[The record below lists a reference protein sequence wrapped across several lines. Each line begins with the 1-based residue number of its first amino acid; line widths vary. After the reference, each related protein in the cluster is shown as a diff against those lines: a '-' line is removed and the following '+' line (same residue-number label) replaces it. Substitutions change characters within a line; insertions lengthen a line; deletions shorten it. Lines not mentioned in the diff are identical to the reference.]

1 MKEPAFP
8 QFDGKT
14 YPYERWWANPI
25 ALLHPRVSQHNMDRD
40 RTKHSYRVEVFV
52 EYLDEGRSYRNMVK
66 SWVTDPLTKEMVHA
80 ASANYILLTQMENPE
95 PWNMAETTKVRQIG
109 NPKESKP

>member
-52 EYLDEGRSYRNMVK
+52 EYLDAGRSYRNMVK

-95 PWNMAETTKVRQIG
+95 PWNL
-109 NPKESKP
+109 NKES

>member
-1 MKEPAFP
+1 MKEPFFP

-95 PWNMAETTKVRQIG
+95 PWNI
-109 NPKESKP
+109 NKES

>member
-1 MKEPAFP
+1 MKELAFP

-52 EYLDEGRSYRNMVK
+52 EYLDEGRSYRNMVR
-66 SWVTDPLTKEMVHA
+66 SWVTDPLTKEMVDA

-95 PWNMAETTKVRQIG
+95 PWNI
-109 NPKESKP
+109 NKESKS

>member
-40 RTKHSYRVEVFV
+40 RAKHSYRVEVFV
-52 EYLDEGRSYRNMVK
+52 EYLDAGRSYRNMVR
-66 SWVTDPLTKEMVHA
+66 SWVTDPLTKEMVDA
-80 ASANYILLTQMENPE
+80 ASTNYILLTQMENPE
-95 PWNMAETTKVRQIG
+95 PWNI
-109 NPKESKP
+109 NKESKS

>member
-1 MKEPAFP
+1 MKELAFP

-66 SWVTDPLTKEMVHA
+66 SWVTDPLTKEMAHA

-95 PWNMAETTKVRQIG
+95 PWNPT
-109 NPKESKP
+109 ESKP

>member
-52 EYLDEGRSYRNMVK
+52 EYLDAGRSYRNMVR

-95 PWNMAETTKVRQIG
+95 PWNI
-109 NPKESKP
+109 NKES

>member
-1 MKEPAFP
+1 MKELAFP

-95 PWNMAETTKVRQIG
+95 PWNL
-109 NPKESKP
+109 KESKPHDYT

>member
-95 PWNMAETTKVRQIG
+95 PWNIAETTKVRQIG

>member
-14 YPYERWWANPI
+14 LPYERWWANPT
-25 ALLHPRVSQHNMDRD
+25 ALLYPRISQHDMGREPK
-40 RTKHSYRVEVFV
+40 TYRYRIEVFV
-52 EYLDEGRSYRNMVK
+52 EYLDGEHMYRNMVK
-66 SWVTDPLTKEMVHA
+66 SWTTDLLTREMAHA

-95 PWNMAETTKVRQIG
+95 PWNL
-109 NPKESKP
+109 KESKPHDHT

>member
-1 MKEPAFP
+1 MKELAFP

-14 YPYERWWANPI
+14 YPYERWWANRV
-25 ALLHPRVSQHNMDRD
+25 ALLHPRVSQHSMDRD

-66 SWVTDPLTKEMVHA
+66 SWTTDLLTREMAHA

-95 PWNMAETTKVRQIG
+95 PWNI
-109 NPKESKP
+109 NKES

>member
-1 MKEPAFP
+1 MKEPFFP
-8 QFDGKT
+8 QFDGKI

-95 PWNMAETTKVRQIG
+95 PWNI
-109 NPKESKP
+109 NKES

>member
-1 MKEPAFP
+1 MKEAAFP

-52 EYLDEGRSYRNMVK
+52 EYLDAGRSYRNMVK

-95 PWNMAETTKVRQIG
+95 PWNL
-109 NPKESKP
+109 NKES

>member
-1 MKEPAFP
+1 MKELAFP

-95 PWNMAETTKVRQIG
+95 PWNL
-109 NPKESKP
+109 KESKP

>member
-52 EYLDEGRSYRNMVK
+52 EYLDQGRSYRNMVK

-95 PWNMAETTKVRQIG
+95 PWNL
-109 NPKESKP
+109 KESKP

>member
-52 EYLDEGRSYRNMVK
+52 EYLDAGRSYRNMVK

-95 PWNMAETTKVRQIG
+95 PWNI
-109 NPKESKP
+109 NKES

>member
-1 MKEPAFP
+1 MKETAFP

-95 PWNMAETTKVRQIG
+95 PWNT
-109 NPKESKP
+109 NKES

>member
-8 QFDGKT
+8 RFDGKT
-14 YPYERWWANPI
+14 LPYERWWANPT
-25 ALLHPRVSQHNMDRD
+25 ALLHPRIAHQDMGREIK
-40 RTKHSYRVEVFV
+40 TYRYRIEVFV

-66 SWVTDPLTKEMVHA
+66 SWTTDPLTREMAYA

-95 PWNMAETTKVRQIG
+95 PWNL
-109 NPKESKP
+109 KESKPHDYT

>member
-1 MKEPAFP
+1 MKEPFFP
-8 QFDGKT
+8 QFDGKI
-14 YPYERWWANPI
+14 YPYVRWWANLT

-95 PWNMAETTKVRQIG
+95 PWNINE
-109 NPKESKP
+109 ESKS